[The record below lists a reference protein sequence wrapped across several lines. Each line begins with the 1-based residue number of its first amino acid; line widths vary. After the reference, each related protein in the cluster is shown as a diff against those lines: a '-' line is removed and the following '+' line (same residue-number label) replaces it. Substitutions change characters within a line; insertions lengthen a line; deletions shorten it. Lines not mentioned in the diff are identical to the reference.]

1 MIYQINIRSNSY
13 SVQASQ
19 KQGLGIDP
27 CSQSLDMFYIALQI
41 VLYRSPLDISYT
53 PASTMPSLIASSNA
67 AIRTCAR
74 IPSPLYRMGSIAVQK
89 RFQSQATFESPYDST
104 KVPSFAKYRSK
115 GGEDKMKLYQYF
127 MVGTFGALTA
137 FGAKATVQG

>member
-1 MIYQINIRSNSY
+1 
-13 SVQASQ
+13 
-19 KQGLGIDP
+19 
-27 CSQSLDMFYIALQI
+27 
-41 VLYRSPLDISYT
+41 
-53 PASTMPSLIASSNA
+53 
-67 AIRTCAR
+67 
-74 IPSPLYRMGSIAVQK
+74 MGSIAVQK